1 VPEVSHHRCGGVTGK
16 GGGGDGA
23 VRFAPK
29 IYLNSFKV
37 WLQLKSA
44 LRFWQVS
51 KQLAMPKSLSR
62 FVGFILPSMPLVAA
76 FWFCH

>member
-1 VPEVSHHRCGGVTGK
+1 MGGVTGK
-16 GGGGDGA
+16 GGGGGA

-62 FVGFILPSMPLVAA
+62 FVGFILPSMP
-76 FWFCH
+76 